1 MATAVRETYI
11 ANPGK
16 KRGRRMAKR
25 RMSAKQIK
33 FFGTSRQRAAL
44 KAKRK
49 SSHRPR
55 TKARRKN
62 AARKVITGYGSTVMN
77 PGKTNV
83 VFNRGKRSNPVHRRK
98 AKRTKPARKRNLGG
112 IFALA
117 NPAKRRSEEHTSELQ
132 SLR

>member
-1 MATAVRETYI
+1 MATATRETYI

-16 KRGRRMAKR
+16 KRGRMASKR
-25 RMSAKQIK
+25 LSAKQIK
-33 FFGTSRQRAAL
+33 YFGTKRQKAAL
-44 KAKRK
+44 RTKRK

-83 VFNRGKRSNPVHRRK
+83 VFNKGRRANPVHRRK
-98 AKRTKPARKRNLGG
+98 KRRSTKPARKRNLGG
-112 IFALA
+112 I
-117 NPAKRRSEEHTSELQ
+117 
-132 SLR
+132 